1 MLKTVSSI
9 TNAIGALNYKGTW
22 NASTNTPALASGTGT
37 KGDYYQVS
45 VAGSTALDG
54 ISNWG
59 VGDVAAF
66 NGTTWQ
72 RIEGGADLNGVNLS
86 VSGTSTLSALTASTA
101 LALDANKNVV
111 SVTNTGTGNN
121 VLASGPTLSGNPV
134 VNTSI
139 FQDNTFSITAN
150 QTPSGNFTR
159 LAFAEG
165 SNTVNTGLITS
176 YGSVYGGSPSRNYA
190 MTLGTQGAERL
201 WLNSTEFRAMADN
214 AYDLGNASYRWKE
227 VYAVAPVINTSDAR
241 TKQQVRDLNDA
252 ERLVAQKI
260 KGMLKAFKFNDSVD
274 EKGENARIHFGVIAQ
289 DVAAA
294 FASEG
299 LDASKYAL
307 FCHDSWEDQYEFVWA
322 TRMVKDE
329 ETGEEKP
336 EQYIAETRLA
346 IPAGDRYGIRY
357 GELLAFMIAAL

>member
-1 MLKTVSSI
+1 MLKAVSSI

-22 NASTNTPALASGTGT
+22 DASTNTPALASGAGT

-86 VSGTSTLSALTASTA
+86 VSGTSTLSGLTASTA
-101 LALDANKNVV
+101 LALNASKEIV
-111 SVTNTGTGNN
+111 SVTNTGAGSN
-121 VLASGPTLSGNPV
+121 VLASGPTLFGNPI
-134 VNTSI
+134 VNTGI
-139 FQDNTFSITAN
+139 FTDSNFTITAN

-159 LAFAEG
+159 LNFAEG
-165 SNTVNTGLITS
+165 SNTVNTGAVTS
-176 YGSVYGGSPSRNYA
+176 YGSVYGGVPSRNYV
-190 MTLGTQGAERL
+190 MTLGTQGTERL
-201 WLNSTEFRAMADN
+201 WLNSTEFRSMSDN
-214 AYDLGNASYRWKE
+214 TYDLGNASFRWKE
-227 VYAVAPVINTSDAR
+227 VYAVAPLINTSDAR
-241 TKQQVRDLNDA
+241 TKQQVRDLDNT
-252 ERLVAQKI
+252 ERRVAQKL
-260 KGMLKAFKFNDSVD
+260 KGILKAFKFNDAVN

-307 FCHDSWEDQYEFVWA
+307 FCHDSWGDQFEFVWA